1 MKLVLTTALFAA
13 TLASAVA
20 CAADPSIPWADN
32 SGGTE
37 NTHIAAMGQN
47 LNAQHQAISKTT
59 EGVWAENSG
68 SIHNDEA
75 ALSSSKPAFSGYPQ
89 LMPHQ
94 G

>member
-1 MKLVLTTALFAA
+1 MKRFLTTTLLTA
-13 TLASAVA
+13 TLASGMAY
-20 CAADPSIPWADN
+20 AADPSIPWAAN

-47 LNAQHQAISKTT
+47 LNTQHQKISKTT
-59 EGVWAENSG
+59 EGVWAANSG
-68 SIHNDEA
+68 SIHDDEA

>member
-20 CAADPSIPWADN
+20 CA
-32 SGGTE
+32 
-37 NTHIAAMGQN
+37 
-47 LNAQHQAISKTT
+47 T
-59 EGVWAENSG
+59 EGVWAANSG

>member
-1 MKLVLTTALFAA
+1 
-13 TLASAVA
+13 
-20 CAADPSIPWADN
+20 
-32 SGGTE
+32 
-37 NTHIAAMGQN
+37 MGQN

-59 EGVWAENSG
+59 EGVWAANSG
-68 SIHNDEA
+68 SIHSDEA